1 MTSLSN
7 VIKRHY
13 ATPLEPQRIDSKP
26 FLEPVSTLHQ
36 DEERERLDQ
45 TRAQLDEQAAELEA
59 RRTAMEQELT
69 DLREEVLASARQ
81 EGYEAGFDQGRRDGK
96 AEYDELTTRLNTV
109 SVELEQLF
117 DTKWR
122 DAEQQIVALAVEV
135 SARVT
140 TELVR
145 NDEALFADRVREQ
158 LLRQLDAESLTVY
171 VHPTRLASIQRFEAD
186 WVIPDGPGIKY
197 RADAGLD
204 ETSVRIET
212 PHHGD
217 ELDLSYSFDRVRSK
231 IKEVLAD
238 GAY

>member
-7 VIKRHY
+7 VIKRYY

-26 FLEPVSTLHQ
+26 FLEPVSVEHDDQENEQLEQ
-36 DEERERLDQ
+36 KREQLRLDEEALQSR
-45 TRAQLDEQAAELEA
+45 RAS
-59 RRTAMEQELT
+59 MEQELAV
-69 DLREEVLASARQ
+69 LREEVLTSARQ
-81 EGYEAGFDQGRRDGK
+81 EGFDAGFDHGRREGK
-96 AEYDELTTRLNTV
+96 AEYDELMTRLNTV
-109 SVELEQLF
+109 AVELEQLF

-122 DAEQQIVALAVEV
+122 DAERQLVALALEV

-145 NDEALFADRVREQ
+145 KDEALFADRIREQ

-171 VHPTRLASIQRFEAD
+171 VHPTRLASIQRFDSEWAT
-186 WVIPDGPGIKY
+186 PDGPPLKY
-197 RADAGLD
+197 RADAGLS

-217 ELDLSYSFDRVRSK
+217 ELDLTYSFERIQSK
-231 IKEVLAD
+231 IEEVLAD

>member
-7 VIKRHY
+7 VIKRY
-13 ATPLEPQRIDSKP
+13 RATSLDPQRIDSKP
-26 FLEPVSTLHQ
+26 FLEPISMLHQ
-36 DEERERLDQ
+36 DEEIERLE
-45 TRAQLDEQAAELEA
+45 RKREQLEA
-59 RRTAMEQELT
+59 QEVALAAKREAMEQELFS
-69 DLREEVLASARQ
+69 LREQVVAAARQ
-81 EGYEAGFDQGRRDGK
+81 EGYDAGFDYGKREGK

-117 DTKWR
+117 DSKWR
-122 DAEQQIVALAVEV
+122 DAERQLVTLAVEV

-140 TELVR
+140 TELIR
-145 NDEALFADRVREQ
+145 EDETLFAERIREQ
-158 LLRQLDAESLTVY
+158 LHRQLDAESLTVY
-171 VHPTRLASIQRFEAD
+171 VHPTRLASIQRFEME
-186 WVIPDGPGIKY
+186 WNSPEGPVLKY

-217 ELDLSYSFDRVRSK
+217 ELDLSYSFERIRSK
-231 IKEVLAD
+231 IEEVLAD

>member
-13 ATPLEPQRIDSKP
+13 ATALEPQRIDSKP
-26 FLEPVSTLHQ
+26 FLEPVSALHH
-36 DEERERLDQ
+36 DEELEQLARTRE
-45 TRAQLDEQAAELEA
+45 QLHEQAAALEA
-59 RRTAMEQELT
+59 RRATMEQELA
-69 DLREEVLASARQ
+69 DLREEVLTSARQ
-81 EGYEAGFDQGRRDGK
+81 EGYDAGYNQGRQEGK

-117 DTKWR
+117 DTRWR
-122 DAEQQIVALAVEV
+122 AAEQQLIALAVEV
-135 SARVT
+135 SAQVT

-145 NDEALFADRVREQ
+145 NDEALFADRIRDQ
-158 LLRQLDAESLTVY
+158 LFRQLDAESLTVY

-186 WVIPDGPGIKY
+186 WAIPDGPTVKY

-212 PHHGD
+212 PHHGE
-217 ELDLSYSFDRVRSK
+217 ELDLTYSFDRVRSK
-231 IKEVLAD
+231 IEEVLAD

>member
-26 FLEPVSTLHQ
+26 FLEPVSVEQYDQESEQLEQ
-36 DEERERLDQ
+36 KRERL
-45 TRAQLDEQAAELEA
+45 RLDEAALEA
-59 RRTAMEQELT
+59 RRTAMEQELV
-69 DLREEVLASARQ
+69 DLREEVLVSARQ
-81 EGYEAGFDQGRRDGK
+81 EGFDAGFEQGRREGK

-109 SVELEQLF
+109 TFELEQLF
-117 DTKWR
+117 DLKWR
-122 DAEQQIVALAVEV
+122 NAEQQLVALAVEV

-145 NDEALFADRVREQ
+145 NDEALFADRIREQ
-158 LLRQLDAESLTVY
+158 LLRQLDAEALTVY
-171 VHPTRLASIQRFEAD
+171 VHPTRLASIQRFESEWAT
-186 WVIPDGPGIKY
+186 PDGPPWKY
-197 RADAGLD
+197 RADAGLS

-231 IKEVLAD
+231 IEEVLAD